1 MVALRSFFFILFKF
15 SDFFLIYILSN
26 LVGKISRKP
35 TFIKAFKK
43 RKKEKMIVLFRKQ
56 LKGKHVYIDS

>member
-43 RKKEKMIVLFRKQ
+43 RKREKMIVLLRKQ

>member
-35 TFIKAFKK
+35 TFIEAFKK
-43 RKKEKMIVLFRKQ
+43 RKKEKMIVLLRKQ

>member
-43 RKKEKMIVLFRKQ
+43 RKKEKMIVLLRKQ
-56 LKGKHVYIDS
+56 